1 MERMKKV
8 SVVIPVYYNED
19 SLQLLFERLKDVE
32 NKLFDKGVEL
42 ELIFVDDG
50 SKDDSLRELLK
61 IKKERTATK
70 VIKLTRNFG
79 EMSASRTGI
88 KFATG
93 DCMSILAADLQD
105 PPELIPQMVDKWIA
119 GSKYIICARRKRND
133 PLIGKLFS
141 RLYYFLVRF
150 FVMKNY
156 PIGGYDLAL
165 MDGILMKHIAE
176 SGKNVHTPLY
186 AYWLGIEP
194 EIIYYDR
201 EKRRHGK
208 SRWNLGKKIKAF
220 LDSLLSFSYV
230 PIRFMSAI
238 GIVTSLASLIFGIY
252 IIIDYLLHGANG
264 VRGFATIATLLS
276 FLFGLVFFMLGVIGE
291 YIWRIYDEISK
302 RPETV
307 IEEIF

>member
-1 MERMKKV
+1 MTTPTGLITILTPCRNERENV
-8 SVVIPVYYNED
+8 RTLHEQIRSVMSQLPEISYEHLFIDNASTDGTQEELRQLAAED
-19 SLQLLFERLKDVE
+19 SRV
-32 NKLFDKGVEL
+32 
-42 ELIFVDDG
+42 
-50 SKDDSLRELLK
+50 
-61 IKKERTATK
+61 K
-70 VIKLTRNFG
+70 VIFNQRNFG
-79 EMSASRTGI
+79 HVRSPFHGLLQAR
-88 KFATG
+88 G
-93 DCMSILAADLQD
+93 DAVIVMAADLQD